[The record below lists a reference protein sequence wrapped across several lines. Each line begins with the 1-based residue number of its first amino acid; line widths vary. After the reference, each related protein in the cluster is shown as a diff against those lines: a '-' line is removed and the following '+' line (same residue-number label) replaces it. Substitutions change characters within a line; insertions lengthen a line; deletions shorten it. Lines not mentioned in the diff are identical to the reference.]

1 MKWVDS
7 CGVNEAIL
15 ESPDIHNLKVCRR
28 MEYHVNPASESILEL
43 GTRTNPYKNI
53 NLVIF
58 ELFNFMKNTD
68 AEITV
73 KLSKSSEHFLMHHQ
87 IALYNITNVVFEPYN
102 SNQKIASN
110 DEFGMQI

>member
-1 MKWVDS
+1 
-7 CGVNEAIL
+7 
-15 ESPDIHNLKVCRR
+15 
-28 MEYHVNPASESILEL
+28 
-43 GTRTNPYKNI
+43 
-53 NLVIF
+53 
-58 ELFNFMKNTD
+58 MKNTD